1 MKSTN
6 IRKNT
11 RATILKLMEQTRERR
26 RKWVID
32 DKPSVSEVL
41 ASFSLLKDPIVVSTI
56 SIITNYDM
64 YKYMY
69 TSTVSFRMSTGQS

>member
-11 RATILKLMEQTRERR
+11 RATIFKLMEETQERR
-26 RKWVID
+26 RKWVND

-41 ASFSLLKDPIVVSTI
+41 ASFPLLKDPIVVSTI
-56 SIITNYDM
+56 SLITNYDM
-64 YKYMY
+64 YKYMHA
-69 TSTVSFRMSTGQS
+69 STVSFRMSTGQS